1 MLDATQPLAQGKEL
15 EELVAREVE
24 RQLGS
29 LRQEVQSSLASIEER
44 TPDNRATLVVFS
56 GDLDRVLASFV
67 IGTGAAAM
75 GLEVS
80 MFFTIWGLSTLKKQN
95 AKRHHR
101 DLYERMFAVMTPS
114 GTQAM
119 GVSKLNFGGMGAL
132 MLRRMMKN
140 NEIASLEE
148 LMELAR
154 ESGVRMIACTMSMD
168 VMGITA
174 EDLVDGIDLGG
185 VGAYLGDAARSR
197 VTLFI

>member
-1 MLDATQPLAQGKEL
+1 MLDATQPLAQGNDL

-24 RQLGS
+24 RQLSS
-29 LRQEVQSSLASIEER
+29 LRQELKSALASIEER

-56 GDLDRVLASFV
+56 GDLDKVLASFV

-80 MFFTIWGLSTLKKQN
+80 MFFTFWGLSTLKKRE
-95 AKRHHR
+95 AKRHRR
-101 DLYERMFAVMTPS
+101 DIYERMFAVMTPS
-114 GTQAM
+114 NTQAM
-119 GVSKLNFGGMGAL
+119 GVSKLNFGGMGAV

-140 NEIASLEE
+140 KDIASLEE

-154 ESGVRMIACTMSMD
+154 ESGIRMIACTMSMD

-174 EDLVDGIDLGG
+174 EDLVEGIEFGG